1 MLINR
6 ILIFF
11 SLFLPVCFSSCTVYM
26 PQAVPV
32 PLMSHKHELHLS
44 AGLVAGPGAMASVC
58 YSPLNHLAFQLY
70 GSSAVRH
77 VQYSQFA
84 PGYYNS
90 LGKGFRY
97 EVFGGVGFG
106 SGNYPKT
113 SGDKTVG
120 SIKGNYSLA
129 FIQLNAGGSY
139 DGRLLVE
146 YGGGV
151 KTGIFDSRFLD
162 ALDLQPAEQYSMK
175 AMLLEPSVFIRTGR
189 FVMVGLQFNY
199 SYIGKLSN
207 VQHAFPHAETMLAF
221 TLGFHFRG
229 KKMPVSR
236 RK

>member
-1 MLINR
+1 
-6 ILIFF
+6 
-11 SLFLPVCFSSCTVYM
+11 
-26 PQAVPV
+26 
-32 PLMSHKHELHLS
+32 
-44 AGLVAGPGAMASVC
+44 
-58 YSPLNHLAFQLY
+58 
-70 GSSAVRH
+70 
-77 VQYSQFA
+77 
-84 PGYYNS
+84 
-90 LGKGFRY
+90 
-97 EVFGGVGFG
+97 
-106 SGNYPKT
+106 
-113 SGDKTVG
+113 
-120 SIKGNYSLA
+120 
-129 FIQLNAGGSY
+129 
-139 DGRLLVE
+139 
-146 YGGGV
+146 V